1 MNPKTVVRLVA
12 VKSMTEPIWPLVPPQ
27 LQTQTPPG
35 CVLSPAC
42 RLYTDAERFK
52 SRFLEE
58 GKSTFWLLCWQRR
71 LLGAQAPTRQSD
83 VGETAPTRQS
93 DVGETAPTRQS
104 DVGETAPT
112 RQSDVGETAPT
123 RQSDVGETAPTR
135 QSDVGETAPT
145 RQSDA
150 GETASSHHL
159 PCWCGGNAGSLANH
173 KPTWHLCSRN
183 SAEKKCGK

>member
-1 MNPKTVVRLVA
+1 MNPKTVVRLFA

-27 LQTQTPPG
+27 LQSQTPPG
-35 CVLSPAC
+35 CELSPAC

-104 DVGETAPT
+104 DVGETA
-112 RQSDVGETAPT
+112 
-123 RQSDVGETAPTR
+123 
-135 QSDVGETAPT
+135 
-145 RQSDA
+145 
-150 GETASSHHL
+150 SSHQL

-183 SAEKKCGK
+183 SVERKCGK

>member
-1 MNPKTVVRLVA
+1 M
-12 VKSMTEPIWPLVPPQ
+12 
-27 LQTQTPPG
+27 
-35 CVLSPAC
+35 LSPAC

-52 SRFLEE
+52 SLFLEG
-58 GKSTFWLLCWQRR
+58 GKSTFWLLYWQRR

-83 VGETAPTRQS
+83 AGETAPTRQS

-123 RQSDVGETAPTR
+123 RQSDVGETA
-135 QSDVGETAPT
+135 
-145 RQSDA
+145 
-150 GETASSHHL
+150 SSHQL

-183 SAEKKCGK
+183 SVERKCGK